1 LVLVRPVKSE
11 KESTT
16 LKMFVYVVTFN
27 ELVYGVFTSREKAQ
41 RAIRKYVDNEEEGIN
56 ENSFFINQRELDED

>member
-1 LVLVRPVKSE
+1 MVLVRPVKSE